1 MKADKPRLGSFL
13 SFFFLGFLALP
24 SALSFG
30 AAFALLCLAAFG
42 GFSGLES
49 ELGMEADG
57 FGFLACG
64 NTLLM
69 PTLPGNRSM
78 LPRYNPQ

>member
-24 SALSFG
+24 SGVSFG
-30 AAFALLCLAAFG
+30 AAFALLSFAAFG

-49 ELGMEADG
+49 ELGMDADG
-57 FGFLACG
+57 FGFLAYG
-64 NTLLM
+64 NTIDK
-69 PTLPGNRSM
+69 
-78 LPRYNPQ
+78 